1 MVVVFYAENIPNLNK
16 TSLRVKLSDFSKG
29 INTTVT
35 ENILPLNYAV
45 NAYNFDFNSGA
56 LTEGLGLKELQIKNS
71 STTKTM
77 ITPENVTK
85 IKKFWHF
92 RRYDNAMQQFSPL
105 LMIYCDD
112 GKVYTGRLLT
122 LDTNFYDVGI
132 SFDTE
137 PIGIN
142 YRLNE
147 DDSFLCCAPNKI
159 ITYNG
164 NVSPVTYTENVPNIT
179 SVALHAGRLFATTGG
194 DQSQLWFSDDL
205 DPTNWNVSEFEGGYI
220 ELTDERGTLKKV
232 IESNN
237 YLYVIREYGI
247 SRVSGW
253 GLQDEFTVRNLYL
266 TTGKLYYNTAVL
278 CGGGIIML
286 CRDGL
291 YYFTGS
297 SMQKLDLGLDKY
309 FENVDNDYAIGA
321 FLDGK
326 YYLACK
332 LNFDDGVSVGCENS
346 TYQNNALIEYDLDNG
361 NVNILRGVD
370 ICSLTPFQTE
380 WFSKLVVCRNDDKQD
395 KLAELTHDGQI
406 FGVSTQKSWTS
417 AYTDMG
423 YPSYKKAIKNL
434 FFTTK
439 YDVQVIFNADGKDY
453 TFEAKGADTPTKLP
467 INIFAKRFNITFT
480 TNNQNCEISNPELE
494 VVLC

>member
-1 MVVVFYAENIPNLNK
+1 
-16 TSLRVKLSDFSKG
+16 
-29 INTTVT
+29 
-35 ENILPLNYAV
+35 
-45 NAYNFDFNSGA
+45 
-56 LTEGLGLKELQIKNS
+56 
-71 STTKTM
+71 
-77 ITPENVTK
+77 
-85 IKKFWHF
+85 
-92 RRYDNAMQQFSPL
+92 
-105 LMIYCDD
+105 MIYCDD

-286 CRDGL
+286 CTTCRHSMQPPSQ
-291 YYFTGS
+291 TGS
-297 SMQKLDLGLDKY
+297 ASRYQSRGCR
-309 FENVDNDYAIGA
+309 G
-321 FLDGK
+321 
-326 YYLACK
+326 
-332 LNFDDGVSVGCENS
+332 GVSRRPGCR
-346 TYQNNALIEYDLDNG
+346 TG
-361 NVNILRGVD
+361 RRG
-370 ICSLTPFQTE
+370 T
-380 WFSKLVVCRNDDKQD
+380 
-395 KLAELTHDGQI
+395 G
-406 FGVSTQKSWTS
+406 GS
-417 AYTDMG
+417 A
-423 YPSYKKAIKNL
+423 P
-434 FFTTK
+434 
-439 YDVQVIFNADGKDY
+439 
-453 TFEAKGADTPTKLP
+453 
-467 INIFAKRFNITFT
+467 
-480 TNNQNCEISNPELE
+480 
-494 VVLC
+494 

>member
-1 MVVVFYAENIPNLNK
+1 MFYTENLPNLNK
-16 TSLRVKLSDFSKG
+16 TSLRVKISDFSKG

-45 NAYNFDFNSGA
+45 NSYNFNFKSGA
-56 LTEGLGLKELQIKNS
+56 LTEGLGLKELEIKNE

-77 ITPENVTK
+77 NTPANVTK

-92 RRYDNAMQQFSPL
+92 RRYDKAMEQFSPL
-105 LMIYCDD
+105 MMIYCDD
-112 GKVYTGRLLT
+112 GVVYTGRLGT

-142 YRLNE
+142 YRLN
-147 DDSFLCCAPNKI
+147 DFDSFLCCAPNKI
-159 ITYNG
+159 VTYNG
-164 NVSPVTYTENVPNIT
+164 NTNPVTYTENVPDIT

-253 GLQDEFTVRNLYL
+253 GLQDEFTVKNLYL
-266 TTGKLYYNTAVL
+266 TTGKLYYNSAVL
-278 CGGGIIML
+278 CGGVIVML

-297 SMQKLDLGLDKY
+297 NMQKLDLGLDKY

-326 YYLACK
+326 YYLACR
-332 LNFDDGVSVGCENS
+332 LNFNDDLLIGCETS
-346 TYQNNALIEYDLDNG
+346 TYQNNALIEYDLDTD

-370 ICSLTPFQTE
+370 ICSLTPLQTE
-380 WFSKLVVCRNDDKQD
+380 WFSKLVVCRNDSEQD
-395 KLAELTHDGQI
+395 KLSEVTHDGKI
-406 FGVSTQKSWTS
+406 YATPTNKSWTS

-423 YPSYKKAIKNL
+423 YPAYKKALKNL
-434 FFTTK
+434 YLTTK
-439 YDVQVIFNADGKDY
+439 YDIDVTFNIDGKNY
-453 TFEAKGADTPTKLP
+453 SFQIKGSDIPTKVP
-467 INIFAKRFNITFT
+467 INLTAKRFNITFS
-480 TNNQNCEISNPELE
+480 TNGQFCEISNPELE
-494 VVLC
+494 VIIC

>member
-1 MVVVFYAENIPNLNK
+1 MFYTENLPNLNK

-45 NAYNFDFNSGA
+45 NTYNFDFNSGA
-56 LTEGLGLKELQIKNS
+56 LTEGLGLKELEIKNE
-71 STTKTM
+71 STTKVM
-77 ITPENVTK
+77 NTPENVTE
-85 IKKFWHF
+85 IKNFWHF
-92 RRYDNAMQQFSPL
+92 RRYDTSMKKFSPFM
-105 LMIYCDD
+105 MIYCDD
-112 GKVYTGRLLT
+112 GKVYSGRLAT

-132 SFDTE
+132 AFDTE

-142 YRLNE
+142 YRLN
-147 DDSFLCCAPNKI
+147 DKDTFLCCAPNKI

-164 NVSPVTYTENVPNIT
+164 NTNPATYTENVPDIT

-220 ELTDERGTLKKV
+220 ELTDDRGTLKKV

-247 SRVSGW
+247 TRVSGW
-253 GLQDEFTVRNLYL
+253 GLQDEFTVKNLYL
-266 TTGKLYYNTAVL
+266 TTGKLYYKSAVL
-278 CGGGIIML
+278 CGGAILML
-286 CRDGL
+286 CRDGI

-326 YYLACK
+326 YYLACR
-332 LNFDDGVSVGCENS
+332 LNFNDSALIGCENS
-346 TYQNNALIEYDLDNG
+346 AYQNNTLIEYDLDNG

-370 ICSLTPFQTE
+370 ICSITPFQTE
-380 WFSKLVVCRNDDKQD
+380 WFSKLVICRNDENKN
-395 KLAELTHDGQI
+395 KLYELTHDGL
-406 FGVSTQKSWTS
+406 VCNTPTNKTWTS

-434 FFTTK
+434 FLTTK
-439 YDVQVIFNADGKDY
+439 YDIEILFNADGKDY
-453 TFEAKGADTPTKLP
+453 TFNVKGSDYPTKIP
-467 INIFAKRFNITFT
+467 INLMAKRFSVTFL
-480 TNNQNCEISNPELE
+480 TNNQYSEISNPELE
-494 VVLC
+494 VALC